1 LSGGYDTDPDFG
13 RGWNVAT
20 PKIRRGMGFLSIGE
34 LANVRHP
41 NAALVAPPTL
51 RMRLDGGVVG
61 GNELDHDGTYLQ
73 AVAVLACLSD
83 WVSVRSQVFT
93 AYGTLRGDIDPTIE
107 DEDMAVQEEMQ
118 RKDVDARAIRFQET
132 IDRLPTFLGAEE
144 PARIG
149 SRVLA
154 TYNDVRND

>member
-1 LSGGYDTDPDFG
+1 
-13 RGWNVAT
+13 
-20 PKIRRGMGFLSIGE
+20 MGFLSIGE

-41 NAALVAPPTL
+41 GAAPKDGVL
-51 RMRLDGGVVG
+51 MRLDDGVVG
-61 GNELDHDGTYLQ
+61 ANDASHFGTYLD
-73 AVAVLACLSD
+73 AVAALACLSD

-93 AYGTLRGDIDPTIE
+93 AYGTLRGDVDPTIGGVDQAE
-107 DEDMAVQEEMQ
+107 QMDRQ
-118 RKDVDARAIRFQET
+118 RKDVDTRAIRFQET
-132 IDRLPTFLGAEE
+132 IDRIPTFLGDEE

>member
-1 LSGGYDTDPDFG
+1 
-13 RGWNVAT
+13 
-20 PKIRRGMGFLSIGE
+20 MGFLSVGE

-41 NAALVAPPTL
+41 DAAVVAPI
-51 RMRLDGGVVG
+51 MRLDGGVVG
-61 GNELDHDGTYLQ
+61 GTSGTYLE

-93 AYGTLRGDIDPTIE
+93 AYGTLRGDMDLTIE
-107 DEDMAVQEEMQ
+107 HEDMAVQKEMQ
-118 RKDVDARAIRFQET
+118 RKDVDTRAIRFQET
-132 IDRLPTFLGAEE
+132 IDRLPTFLGAEK